1 MVWVHCPFPVNTTLF
16 TDQSSILACAAYG
29 LRGHG
34 KHSRVDFPQSTV
46 PFLRAES
53 NLCWQTLPLP
63 CSSGSEL
70 SLFPSSLK
78 NSSTCEPMLSQAQLD
93 GVKLM
98 SKFTFIDVVEQSPS
112 LRRSASMPAR
122 STHPRSLAQ
131 CEDGYLAGLLEEARS
146 ALPIPHRALM
156 ATAEI
161 AFTLP
166 GSEDLEAC
174 DQEDV
179 AGSLGHPYFCR
190 RPCVLLA
197 LGRCRNGMACKYC
210 HHAHGSE
217 KPQAFPRNIRERINR
232 MKGSAKLRLLRDS
245 LHQKVQQVPELAS
258 QVTGLV
264 DIIEEGLRNEAPES
278 SESTGSRLREKVAVI
293 TVAAMLGDLVVEFAN
308 VVACFLFGIRSIQ
321 AESLLCWHER
331 SPMSPETANAE
342 LKVTCSPGTSSRTF
356 SVAYRKSSD
365 VSASKPE
372 RSRSRGMELRAYN
385 SDTGFTCAMVVCVSC
400 LHARC
405 SKRAR
410 HAC

>member
-1 MVWVHCPFPVNTTLF
+1 MLANVAAALQFGLRTFPV
-16 TDQSSILACAAYG
+16 SIIVEEQLRLRTHALASPAGRSEAHVQVHFHRR
-29 LRGHG
+29 RGA
-34 KHSRVDFPQSTV
+34 V
-46 PFLRAES
+46 AES
-53 NLCWQTLPLP
+53 QAIREHAGKVDA
-63 CSSGSEL
+63 SSEPGS
-70 SLFPSSLK
+70 
-78 NSSTCEPMLSQAQLD
+78 
-93 GVKLM
+93 
-98 SKFTFIDVVEQSPS
+98 
-112 LRRSASMPAR
+112 
-122 STHPRSLAQ
+122 
-131 CEDGYLAGLLEEARS
+131 EDGYLAGLLEEARS

-197 LGRCRNGMACKYC
+197 VGRCRNGMACKYC

-245 LHQKVQQVPELAS
+245 LHQKLQQVPELAS

-278 SESTGSRLREKVAVI
+278 SETTGSRLPEKVAVK

-372 RSRSRGMELRAYN
+372 RSRSRGMELRTYN
-385 SDTGFTCAMVVCVSC
+385 SDTGLTCAMVVCVCVLLARKVQQEGSTRLMRFYNSL
-400 LHARC
+400 LHFKPYRSRGFGVC
-405 SKRAR
+405 GEGLTRT
-410 HAC
+410 